1 MSPAAIT
8 TSAPPPSKNGS
19 AATVKSSAKP
29 IITPSSVLPNG
40 PSDIVP
46 AWVKPDLTRLLR
58 VEHQEGDFA
67 ARSVSLVDLPAGAV
81 FARIS
86 NPTPAKCAYTSVQAS
101 RDLHIELN
109 CDLVYIN
116 HSCRPTLVFDM
127 QRWEIRVD
135 PGLRE
140 GLKAG
145 DELTFFYPSTEY
157 DMSQP
162 FECLCQEDGC
172 RGTISG
178 AKDMSPEVLGQYWL
192 NPHIEELLQE
202 RIA

>member
-8 TSAPPPSKNGS
+8 TGTNHEQALP
-19 AATVKSSAKP
+19 VKSIAKSDET
-29 IITPSSVLPNG
+29 IIPSTPSDV
-40 PSDIVP
+40 VP

-58 VEHQEGDFA
+58 VEHLEGDFA
-67 ARSVSLVDLPAGAV
+67 ARSVSLVDLPAGAT

-116 HSCRPTLVFDM
+116 HSCRPTLIFDM
-127 QRWEIRVD
+127 PKWEVRVNPD
-135 PGLRE
+135 LKE

-145 DELTFFYPSTEY
+145 DELTFFYPSTEFH
-157 DMSQP
+157 MAQP
-162 FECLCQEDGC
+162 FKCRCQEASC
-172 RGTISG
+172 RGTIAG
-178 AKDMSPEVLGQYWL
+178 AKDMSLDVLQEYWL
-192 NPHIEELLQE
+192 APHIRELLSE
-202 RIA
+202 RDA